1 MERVPFLWSNAS
13 EINTLEARMMGQAY
27 NLNNWEVVRG
37 IRKSSRSSLLWSAF
51 ETSLEC
57 MRPLSQETNKKKN

>member
-27 NLNNWEVVRG
+27 NPNNWEVVRG
-37 IRKSSRSSLLWSAF
+37 IRKCSKSSLLWSAF

-57 MRPLSQETNKKKN
+57 MRPFSQGTNQK